1 MIDSDLPPDLLGQV
15 EALQNVTLS
24 YATGGAA
31 DDVAYQQLRALI
43 LDDGSIAGKL
53 PRFVR
58 TCRDIKQFWAYIKKY
73 DTYQERR
80 EHIWAEFRPVLD
92 QLEGR
97 ARAPL
102 DEATAHALAAFNVE
116 TVHSV
121 WGRAVARR
129 GEDPEGAIT
138 SARTLLESICKHIL
152 DAAAVPYDDAAD
164 LPKLYGLAATQ
175 LNIAPSQHTEEVFKQ
190 ILGGCFSVVNGLGA
204 LRNRL
209 SDSHGKGKYSA
220 KPSARHAE
228 LAVNLAGAVATF
240 LVSTWQA
247 RESQED

>member
-31 DDVAYQQLRALI
+31 DDAAYRQLRTLI
-43 LDDGSIAGKL
+43 LDDASIAGKL

-80 EHIWAEFRPVLD
+80 EHIWSEFQPVLD

-102 DEATAHALAAFNVE
+102 DEATADALSAFNVE

-121 WGRAVARR
+121 WGRALTRR

-138 SARTLLESICKHIL
+138 SARTLLESVCKHIL

-164 LPKLYGLAATQ
+164 LPKLYGLAATH

-209 SDSHGKGKYSA
+209 SDAHGKGKNSV

-228 LAVNLAGAVATF
+228 LAVNLAGTVATF
-240 LVSTWQA
+240 LVSTWRA
-247 RESQED
+247 RENQD